1 MSGTSSERH
10 MVGSTSSAISEAVVG
25 LLHEYTGRGPTRART
40 YIDEDLIIVV
50 LDDRLTAKERAIVR
64 DGGVDLVLS
73 AREAFQKAMK
83 PELITA
89 VERLSGRS
97 AVASLSHNHID
108 PDIVVESFV
117 LAPQT
122 NGAAVA

>member
-1 MSGTSSERH
+1 MSGTNGERH

-25 LLHEYTGRGPTRART
+25 LLREYTGRGPTRART
-40 YIDEDLIIVV
+40 YMDEDLIIVV
-50 LDDRLTAKERAIVR
+50 LHDRLTAKERSIVR

-83 PELITA
+83 PELITT

-97 AVASLSHNHID
+97 TVACLSHNHID

-122 NGAAVA
+122 NGALVA